1 MPYQQSE
8 WWRYINDVAK
18 EYEASRVALTR
29 LTAQARADANV
40 LADEPKA
47 RNGLSRA
54 SDNLEGT
61 YLVRLFAAFE
71 SALRSYERWWHPGRV
86 GETRV
91 DASQMIDEIGA
102 RNADD
107 VPRRRKR
114 AIGTQI
120 RDRVHQVRRSR
131 NFWAHDDADAIA
143 VPMSLERAKS
153 CLLEY
158 IAKMPLEW
166 GD

>member
-1 MPYQQSE
+1 MPYQQSD
-8 WWRYINDVAK
+8 WWRYINDVWG
-18 EYEASRVALTR
+18 EYEASRVAITR

-40 LADEPKA
+40 LAGEPEA
-47 RNGLSRA
+47 RSGLSRA
-54 SDNLEGT
+54 SKNLEGT

-86 GETRV
+86 GQTRADV
-91 DASQMIDEIGA
+91 SQMIDEIGA

-131 NFWAHDDADAIA
+131 NYWAHDDEDAMD
-143 VPMSLERAKS
+143 VPMSLERARS

-158 IAKMPLEW
+158 LAKMPLEW